1 MKKLTALVLALLMT
15 ACLLSACTGTPAAS
29 EAPDATAEVP
39 AATDGETAGEETAE
53 TGETAGLAED
63 QTLRVSIAVDLTD
76 MNPLTEST
84 TEGNEMLMT
93 VMDTLVRQGE
103 NGTIEMGS
111 GLAESWDVS
120 EDGKTYTFHLR
131 DAQFSNG
138 DPIRAQDFVYTWK
151 KVLAPET
158 ASEYAYMLYTIEG
171 AEAYNIGE
179 GSADDVAVKAVDD
192 KTLEVTLV
200 NPIDY
205 FVSTLVIPQFSVIPE
220 GYVEECGDAFFTDVE
235 HMVFCGP
242 FMMTEWI
249 PSQSIT
255 VEKNPTYW
263 DADSV
268 KLDKI
273 VFEMAT
279 ETNTIV
285 NMYNTDQIDMM
296 KVTADFLD
304 TYRNEPGFVSVT
316 EPVTEYVKFN
326 CKNEFFANA
335 KIRKAFSMALDRV
348 SYMNDFM
355 RTGSTPAYGF
365 IPPSIQG
372 SNGQDFRTNNGDLY
386 KDLGNGATVEEAN
399 ALLDEG
405 LAEIGKTREDLNQGL
420 SLVIGEGDDNLKT
433 AQVFQQY
440 WKNNLGVDVEI
451 KSLAYA
457 LRQAEYQ
464 SEMYTI
470 GKEGWGADYNDAM
483 SFLELF
489 ISDSPYNDVYY
500 SNPEYDALL
509 AEANTLSGDER
520 LKKMEEAEKLL
531 VETDGVVAPTFFQ
544 TRSWVSKPYVKG
556 VIRNGCGLRV
566 DYKWAYI
573 AAEA

>member
-1 MKKLTALVLALLMT
+1 MKKFLALMLALVMAVMM
-15 ACLLSACTGTPAAS
+15 SACAGQPTDPVADPTQAPTASGDPATDDPAA
-29 EAPDATAEVP
+29 P
-39 AATDGETAGEETAE
+39 ADDDGM
-53 TGETAGLAED
+53 AED

-76 MNPLTEST
+76 LNPLTETT
-84 TEGNEMLMT
+84 TEGSEMMMT
-93 VMDTLVRQGE
+93 VLDSLVRQGE

-120 EDGKTYTFHLR
+120 EDGLTYTFHLR
-131 DAQFSNG
+131 DAKFSNG
-138 DPIRAQDFVYTWK
+138 DPIRAQDFEYTWK
-151 KVLAPET
+151 KALAPET

-171 AEAYNIGE
+171 AQAYNVGE
-179 GSADDVAVKAVDD
+179 GTVDGVAIHAVDD
-192 KTLEVTLV
+192 KTLEVKLV

-205 FVSTLVIPQFSVIPE
+205 FVGTLVIPQFSVVPE
-220 GYVEECGDAFFTDVE
+220 GYIEECGDQFFMDVE

-242 FMMTEWI
+242 FVMTEWV
-249 PSQSIT
+249 PSQHIT
-255 VEKNPTYW
+255 VEKNPNYW

-273 VFEMAT
+273 IFEMVT

-285 NMYNTDQIDMM
+285 NMYNTDQIDVM
-296 KVTADFLD
+296 KVGADFLD
-304 TYRNEPGFVSVT
+304 TYRGEAGFISVT

-326 CKNEFFANA
+326 CQNEFFANA

-355 RTGSTPAYGF
+355 RTGSSPAYGF

-372 SNGQDFRTNNGDLY
+372 SGAKDFRDNNGDLY

-420 SLVIGEGDDNLKT
+420 SLVIGQGDDNLKT
-433 AQVFQQY
+433 SQVFQEY

-451 KSLAYA
+451 KSLQYS

-464 SEMYTI
+464 GKEYTI

-489 ISDSPYNDVYY
+489 ITDSPYNDVYY
-500 SNPEYDALL
+500 SNPEFDKLL
-509 AEANTLSGDER
+509 AEANTLHGDER
-520 LKKMEEAEKLL
+520 LKKMEEAEKIL
-531 VETDGVVAPTFFQ
+531 VETDGVIAPTFFQ
-544 TRSWVSKPYVKG
+544 TRSWVAKDKVKG
-556 VIRNGCGLRV
+556 IIRNGTGLRV
-566 DYKWAYI
+566 DYKHVYI
-573 AAEA
+573 AK